1 MLARARFSN
10 TAPRFHHHHPHPQ
23 KSRKGQK
30 VFQRLEKMFPIIGKI
45 RAGRFGVAFRRDSG
59 LLGGMKRVS
68 RPTFAWAVALAVAIA
83 APARAQMQGQTIK
96 NFRLPEYDSEGRLQ
110 HQLYGETATF
120 LADNI
125 IQLTGLKIEIFS
137 KGEVAARVFSPD
149 CAYAPTQKKAASKD
163 HIRIVTDRGIVSG
176 DGFAWNGENAQFQI
190 FRNAKVVLDAGLDQ
204 AIAMP
209 EATAPLE
216 DIEIPPEALNP

>member
-1 MLARARFSN
+1 M
-10 TAPRFHHHHPHPQ
+10 
-23 KSRKGQK
+23 
-30 VFQRLEKMFPIIGKI
+30 
-45 RAGRFGVAFRRDSG
+45 RFGIAFPGTSA
-59 LLGGMKRVS
+59 LLECMN
-68 RPTFAWAVALAVAIA
+68 PFATIRCRAAAAVLALAAVLA
-83 APARAQMQGQTIK
+83 APFAAPAQMQGQTIK

-190 FRNAKVVLDAGLDQ
+190 FRNAKVVLDASLDQ
-204 AIAMP
+204 AIALP
-209 EATAPLE
+209 EATAPLD

>member
-1 MLARARFSN
+1 
-10 TAPRFHHHHPHPQ
+10 
-23 KSRKGQK
+23 
-30 VFQRLEKMFPIIGKI
+30 
-45 RAGRFGVAFRRDSG
+45 
-59 LLGGMKRVS
+59 MKRHHG
-68 RPTFAWAVALAVAIA
+68 PTLALVAAALFAASA
-83 APARAQMQGQTIK
+83 AHAQMQGQTIK
-96 NFRLPEYDSEGRLQ
+96 TFRLPEYDSDGLLQ

-137 KGEVAARVFSPD
+137 KGTVVARVFSPE

-163 HIRIVTDRGIVSG
+163 HIRIVTDQGIVTG

-190 FRNAKVVLDAGLDQ
+190 FRNAKVVLDAGLDK

-209 EATAPLE
+209 EATAPLD
-216 DIEIPPEALNP
+216 DIDIPPEARNP

>member
-1 MLARARFSN
+1 MRRGL
-10 TAPRFHHHHPHPQ
+10 
-23 KSRKGQK
+23 G
-30 VFQRLEKMFPIIGKI
+30 L
-45 RAGRFGVAFRRDSG
+45 RFGGGNA
-59 LLGGMKRVS
+59 LLESMKRHHG
-68 RPTFAWAVALAVAIA
+68 PFFALVAAVLLAA
-83 APARAQMQGQTIK
+83 ATAHAQMQGQTIK

-137 KGEVAARVFSPD
+137 RGAVAARVFSPE

-163 HIRIVTDRGIVSG
+163 HIRIVTDLGIVSG

-190 FRNAKVVLDAGLDQ
+190 FRNAKVVLDAGLDT
-204 AIAMP
+204 AIAAP
-209 EATAPLE
+209 EATAPLD
-216 DIEIPPEALNP
+216 DIEIPPEARNP